1 MENQNLEKIEESK
14 MNVEDVAKI
23 LSQTLKD
30 VKARKVTLRYALV
43 VSRIALALSKTIEI
57 VELRDRIDL
66 IEQIIK
72 KRK

>member
-1 MENQNLEKIEESK
+1 MDYQNLEKMSA
-14 MNVEDVAKI
+14 EDVAEI

-30 VKARKVTLRYALV
+30 VKARKVTLRYALT
-43 VSRIALALSKTIEI
+43 VSRLALALSKTIET
-57 VELRDRIDL
+57 VELKNRIEL